1 MGRILKR
8 IDYKTEFEHELNDYI
23 KEQENR
29 TEEQIK
35 LDSEEIKSG
44 FERFLK
50 TIKYGENINPKK
62 MKYSDFIKI
71 KSVMEKTAFINNA
84 VLDFAVDDRTN
95 RAEITMKCDI
105 FSLSKSSCIE
115 FASLIIDL
123 ENFSIAYDKKNEL
136 ICVSVELGEIKEI
149 ESCLNNEI

>member
-1 MGRILKR
+1 
-8 IDYKTEFEHELNDYI
+8 
-23 KEQENR
+23 
-29 TEEQIK
+29 
-35 LDSEEIKSG
+35 
-44 FERFLK
+44 
-50 TIKYGENINPKK
+50 
-62 MKYSDFIKI
+62 
-71 KSVMEKTAFINNA
+71 MEKTAFINNA

-95 RAEITMKCDI
+95 RAEITLKCDI

-123 ENFSIAYDKKNEL
+123 ENFSITYDKKNEL

>member
-62 MKYSDFIKI
+62 MKYKKGADAPFYF
-71 KSVMEKTAFINNA
+71 MYLFIN
-84 VLDFAVDDRTN
+84 
-95 RAEITMKCDI
+95 
-105 FSLSKSSCIE
+105 SL
-115 FASLIIDL
+115 A
-123 ENFSIAYDKKNEL
+123 
-136 ICVSVELGEIKEI
+136 
-149 ESCLNNEI
+149 